1 MAQQAH
7 LFAPQPEAPD
17 YPADLPALVRRLARK
32 LASLDGGD
40 PDAPPVVS
48 GGEPAWHYCIDNA
61 AEILE
66 YLTALLAGGQLLTEV
81 VSRRRQASA
90 ARVLRDLLNPAP

>member
-1 MAQQAH
+1 MPIQASS
-7 LFAPQPEAPD
+7 FAPLPAPPD

-40 PDAPPVVS
+40 PDAPPIVS
-48 GGEPAWHYCIDNA
+48 GGEPSWHYHIDEA

-66 YLTALLAGGQLLTEV
+66 YLTALLAEGRLLAEV

-90 ARVLRDLLNPAP
+90 ARVLRELLDPAP

>member
-1 MAQQAH
+1 MPPQAH
-7 LFAPQPEAPD
+7 LSAPHPAPPD

-48 GGEPAWHYCIDNA
+48 GGEPAWHYHIDDA

-66 YLTALLAGGQLLTEV
+66 YLIALLAEGRLLAEV

-90 ARVLRDLLNPAP
+90 ARALRELLEPAP